1 MMVSDVFNHIKD
13 ALLINNLVQKR
24 SWHPK
29 PQVYPEQAGS
39 IELQN
44 FDQ

>member
-1 MMVSDVFNHIKD
+1 MVLEVFIDIKD
-13 ALLINNLVQKR
+13 ALLLMKNLLQKR
-24 SWHPK
+24 RWCQK
-29 PQVYPEQAGS
+29 PQVDPDQAGS

>member
-1 MMVSDVFNHIKD
+1 MMVSDVFNGIKD
-13 ALLINNLVQKR
+13 ALLTNNLVQKR
-24 SWHPK
+24 SCHPK
-29 PQVYPEQAGS
+29 PQVDPEQAGS